1 MFIEI
6 LSILL
11 TLSPQSPAA
20 DAAAL
25 SDRIERDYQ
34 KPNLKRNAQ
43 EERKLYSQALK
54 SIANE
59 SWDES
64 LLRMEHFVRYFPT
77 SDLADNAIYWMAQIY
92 MRKNERGLA
101 VAELQRLIRDYPS
114 SDRSE
119 QAARLMDKL
128 HKNSSG
134 GNHE

>member
-1 MFIEI
+1 MFIQI

-11 TLSPQSPAA
+11 TLSPQGPAA

-54 SIANE
+54 TIAAE
-59 SWDES
+59 SWDEA

-92 MRKNERGLA
+92 MRKSERGLA
-101 VAELQRLIRDYPS
+101 MAELQRLIRDYPS